1 MGDRGTFFA
10 CDGHS
15 LTSLDKL
22 AGMPPTDDKFK
33 YSYQRLAE
41 NRYGFLQVDAKVL
54 GFITWKEGCQE
65 MSVDT
70 KSTAKAF
77 HCVTGNTAEAAR
89 ETGIELVDQI
99 VNMSELVERVD
110 QAGGKAVLDEFDNE
124 ITAQHL
130 LNEATAIHQQLSS
143 IATSDSIA
151 TTSLLVPYTV
161 RCEVQDTL
169 EELLRYLRKYD
180 RASSKALM
188 MDELKSVI
196 EKQDDEPAIVHAF
209 TNGPGETKLNLSRLT
224 NVVKDKP
231 VLVLAVNQMGQL
243 SAACLPA
250 AAPSVPQ
257 PSGI

>member
-1 MGDRGTFFA
+1 MTLPNGSCEPCCGT
-10 CDGHS
+10 HLES
-15 LTSLDKL
+15 LSDIQSFVVVGCKTTS
-22 AGMPPTDDKFK
+22 AG
-33 YSYQRLAE
+33 
-41 NRYGFLQVDAKVL
+41 V
-54 GFITWKEGCQE
+54 
-65 MSVDT
+65 
-70 KSTAKAF
+70 KAF

-89 ETGIELVDQI
+89 ETGIELVDQVSPFSINKCLWVFFSYLLFAFKI

-196 EKQDDEPAIVHAF
+196 EKQADEPAIVHAF
-209 TNGPGETKLNLSRLT
+209 T
-224 NVVKDKP
+224 
-231 VLVLAVNQMGQL
+231 VN
-243 SAACLPA
+243 SCA
-250 AAPSVPQ
+250 
-257 PSGI
+257 